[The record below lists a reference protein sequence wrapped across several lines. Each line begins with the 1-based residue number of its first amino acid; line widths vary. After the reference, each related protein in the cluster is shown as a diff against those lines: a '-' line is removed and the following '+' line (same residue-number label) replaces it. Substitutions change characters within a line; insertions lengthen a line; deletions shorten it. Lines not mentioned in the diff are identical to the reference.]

1 MDMLSPRQRSVDVPC
16 GMAENYTAI
25 IIEVREMTGGWSLG
39 GNGGGETTAKKG
51 RVEALLSVRNAP
63 NSRRE

>member
-25 IIEVREMTGGWSLG
+25 IIEVREMTGG
-39 GNGGGETTAKKG
+39 
-51 RVEALLSVRNAP
+51 
-63 NSRRE
+63 